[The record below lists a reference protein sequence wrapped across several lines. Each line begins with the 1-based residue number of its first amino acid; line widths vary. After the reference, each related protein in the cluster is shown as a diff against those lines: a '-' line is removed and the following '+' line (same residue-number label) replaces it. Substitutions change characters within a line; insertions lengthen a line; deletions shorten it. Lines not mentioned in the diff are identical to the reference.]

1 MAELLSSA
9 LLAANPSLN
18 ANPRR
23 YSSLDSDNLN
33 RVIGQL
39 RLFLGWK
46 GIDRGSVYI
55 VLGHDQTSSGVNA
68 QFYDHESTSA
78 PPPILETTYQFA
90 PLLAA
95 PTQQYSLKEL
105 TALFDIRMFTQQ
117 LLQRNINLTR
127 FMKRATAFAIC
138 NLLESALINGDE
150 SSNPA
155 EFNGLRAL
163 VARSM
168 GRQIAASPADGL
180 EALDEAML
188 DIRSRAGRCD
198 LIVMNTRAVRQL
210 LLLQRQ
216 QGYRPRFRRSRRLG
230 GVKVPLYNGVPVCR
244 TDHIAT
250 GTDGTTSVF
259 FLTRGKNGVYGILS
273 RRLGRKTSKGKR
285 RARPQG
291 IHFTR
296 VYGNTEP
303 VHSYQAHLYSGLVC
317 ETNDG
322 LIELTNWSVAR
333 S

>member
-46 GIDRGSVYI
+46 GIDRGSVYV
-55 VLGHDQTSSGVNA
+55 VLGHDQASPGVSA
-68 QFYDHESTSA
+68 QFYNHELTVA
-78 PPPILETTYQFA
+78 PPPIPETTYQFA
-90 PLLAA
+90 DVLAS
-95 PTQQYSLKEL
+95 PSQQYSLKEL

-127 FMKRATAFAIC
+127 FMKGACAFAIC
-138 NLLESALINGDE
+138 NLLESALINGDG
-150 SSNPA
+150 STNA
-155 EFNGLRAL
+155 AQFDGLRAL

-168 GRQIAASPADGL
+168 GRQIVATPAEGL
-180 EALDEAML
+180 EVLDEAML

-210 LLLQRQ
+210 LLLQRE

-230 GVKVPLYNGVPVCR
+230 GVKIPLYNGVPVCR

-250 GTDGTTSVF
+250 STNGTTSVF
-259 FLTRGKNGVYGILS
+259 FLTRGRNGVYGILS
-273 RRLGRKTSKGKR
+273 RRLGRGRR
-285 RARPQG
+285 RAGPQG

-296 VYGNTEP
+296 VYGNAEP
-303 VHSYQAHLYSGLVC
+303 VHSYQAHLYCGLVS